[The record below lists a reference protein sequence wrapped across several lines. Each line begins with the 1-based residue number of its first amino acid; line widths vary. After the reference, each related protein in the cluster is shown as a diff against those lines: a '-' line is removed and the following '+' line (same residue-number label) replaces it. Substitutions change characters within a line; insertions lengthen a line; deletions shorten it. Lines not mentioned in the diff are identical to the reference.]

1 MAELAGVPVTYIATA
16 EDLDDEMA
24 RKIAR
29 HKASRPGNWTTTEE
43 PILLEDAISRAEPD
57 SVLIIDCLTLWLSN
71 LFGARITD
79 EEINKR
85 SKAAS
90 SIARERQ
97 GSTVVVSNEVG
108 SGIVPVND
116 VARRYREMLGRVN
129 TQWATAAER
138 SFLLVAGRA
147 VELNDPQTLLKPRG

>member
-1 MAELAGVPVTYIATA
+1 M
-16 EDLDDEMA
+16 
-24 RKIAR
+24 
-29 HKASRPGNWTTTEE
+29 
-43 PILLEDAISRAEPD
+43 
-57 SVLIIDCLTLWLSN
+57 
-71 LFGARITD
+71 
-79 EEINKR
+79 
-85 SKAAS
+85 
-90 SIARERQ
+90 
-97 GSTVVVSNEVG
+97 VVSNEVG